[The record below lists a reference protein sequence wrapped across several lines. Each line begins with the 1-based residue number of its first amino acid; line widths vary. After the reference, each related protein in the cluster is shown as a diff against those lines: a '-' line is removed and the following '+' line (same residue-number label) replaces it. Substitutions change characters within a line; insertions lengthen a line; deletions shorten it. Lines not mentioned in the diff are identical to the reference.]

1 MSGIKLSPKYGVNPT
16 IPVCFWCGKEKN
28 EIALMGHVGDG
39 RKHEDFEMPM
49 HAIINYEPCEECAKA
64 MASGFTVMESTET
77 PNWVTNKEIQNGVYP
92 TGKWVVL
99 KHEAAHRIF
108 TELDDSADKAFLD
121 ASVFDKMF
129 GDIREVS

>member
-1 MSGIKLSPKYGVNPT
+1 MNGIKLSPKYGVNPT

-49 HAIINYEPCEECAKA
+49 QAIINYEPCEECAKA

-108 TELDDSADKAFLD
+108 TGLDDNADKAFLD

-129 GDIREVS
+129 GGIQEVS